1 MVVDSAVVTSAEHD
15 RKQRAARR
23 ASNASGFYTVRIM
36 PFASARRAASK
47 PRASMLYVG
56 TDEAESALDAARQ
69 AAERYAAPKEWSRI
83 LVRRRSKRSMVFE
96 LYRFL
101 TKYEK
106 PLSNANK
113 LQREHVA
120 NIVVEKK

>member
-1 MVVDSAVVTSAEHD
+1 VVDSAVVTSEEHD
-15 RKQRAARR
+15 RRRRAAAR
-23 ASNASGFYTVRIM
+23 AAKVSGFYTVRIM
-36 PFASARRAASK
+36 PFASAKRTANK

-69 AAERYAAPKEWSRI
+69 AAERYAGPKEWSRI
-83 LVRRRSKRSMVFE
+83 LVRRRNKRSMVFE

-106 PLSNANK
+106 PLSNANR

-120 NIVVEKK
+120 NIVVEKR